1 MPVTR
6 RRRANPPDQPE
17 DNNDHL
23 AEQPEQTM
31 EESVPAE
38 QGSES
43 VAEPDKDAAAEAIR
57 QEQKQAAQAH
67 PQEEASSPLA
77 STFLSSVSTNGER
90 TGGSNIGR
98 HDYNQTIEGGR
109 RTSRGEL
116 FRRPPQIPVA
126 LPSAQPVAS
135 SAMSQPGHL
144 QPPSFEIRLPLGN
157 KPGDATGD
165 PLHLAYNP
173 GYTGADE
180 VRSALLRKLAAESK
194 HGGRGRCWGCGSL
207 AVAYECW
214 NTRNKTFGEI
224 GVAYCEICGV
234 WSVM

>member
-17 DNNDHL
+17 ENNDHL
-23 AEQPEQTM
+23 AEQPEQTT
-31 EESVPAE
+31 EESVPTE
-38 QGSES
+38 QGGES
-43 VAEPDKDAAAEAIR
+43 ATESDKGAHELMR
-57 QEQKQAAQAH
+57 QEQRQAAPVHQ
-67 PQEEASSPLA
+67 QEESSIPVSPSL
-77 STFLSSVSTNGER
+77 LPPMSTNGER
-90 TGGSNIGR
+90 NSNTAIGR

-116 FRRPPQIPVA
+116 FRRPPQLPVA
-126 LPSAQPVAS
+126 LPSAQPVTS

-144 QPPSFEIRLPLGN
+144 QPPSFEIKLPLGS

-207 AVAYECW
+207 AVTYECW
-214 NTRNKTFGEI
+214 NTRNKTFGEVGI
-224 GVAYCEICGV
+224 AFCEICGV

>member
-23 AEQPEQTM
+23 AEQPEQTT
-31 EESVPAE
+31 EEAVSAE
-38 QGSES
+38 QGSGS
-43 VAEPDKDAAAEAIR
+43 ATEPDKGADESVR
-57 QEQKQAAQAH
+57 QEQKQAAPVH
-67 PQEEASSPLA
+67 PQEENPSPLA
-77 STFLSSVSTNGER
+77 STFLASMSTNGER
-90 TGGSNIGR
+90 NSSSNTGR

-116 FRRPPQIPVA
+116 FRRPPQVPVT
-126 LPSAQPVAS
+126 LPSAQPAAPS
-135 SAMSQPGHL
+135 SAVPQPGHL
-144 QPPSFEIRLPLGN
+144 QPPSFEVKLPLGS

-180 VRSALLRKLAAESK
+180 ARSALLRKLAAESK

-224 GVAYCEICGV
+224 GIAYCEICGV

>member
-17 DNNDHL
+17 DNNNHL
-23 AEQPEQTM
+23 AEQPEHTT
-31 EESVPAE
+31 EEAVSAE

-43 VAEPDKDAAAEAIR
+43 ATESDKDADESVR
-57 QEQKQAAQAH
+57 QEQKQAAPAH
-67 PQEEASSPLA
+67 PQEESSSPLA
-77 STFLSSVSTNGER
+77 STFLSSMSTNGER
-90 TGGSNIGR
+90 NSSSNTGR
-98 HDYNQTIEGGR
+98 HDYYQTIEGGR

-116 FRRPPQIPVA
+116 FRRPPQVPA
-126 LPSAQPVAS
+126 SLSPAQPVAS
-135 SAMSQPGHL
+135 PATSQPGHL
-144 QPPSFEIRLPLGN
+144 QPPSFEIKLPLGS